1 MCGIFLLYYPST
13 VSQSKQWSSTVKED
27 FLLFLSEEGP
37 GGLICCV
44 SRLQTRMEL
53 GSRNERTAQTSPLKL
68 FTSFLKL
75 SKLNN
80 SSYSQHV
87 RCGGCHLSWIAS
99 NDDPI
104 QPHNQH
110 PPQPSLVD
118 CVSFLSSPLALCSLC
133 ACESVQIIT
142 FFYLFHFI
150 QWKLF
155 PSRKGVTPAH
165 RPGLPRT
172 VGAQWRWWCN
182 MAAGAPPHRWAAV
195 EGGGVRRRGEWCDAA
210 KVLN

>member
-142 FFYLFHFI
+142 FLPFSLYTMETLSHE
-150 QWKLF
+150 
-155 PSRKGVTPAH
+155 PVGVTPAH

-172 VGAQWRWWCN
+172 VGR
-182 MAAGAPPHRWAAV
+182 PS
-195 EGGGVRRRGEWCDAA
+195 GGGGAT
-210 KVLN
+210 

>member
-44 SRLQTRMEL
+44 SRLQTKMEL

-155 PSRKGVTPAH
+155 PTN
-165 RPGLPRT
+165 
-172 VGAQWRWWCN
+172 RW
-182 MAAGAPPHRWAAV
+182 V
-195 EGGGVRRRGEWCDAA
+195 
-210 KVLN
+210 

>member
-133 ACESVQIIT
+133 ACESVQIIIFSLYT
-142 FFYLFHFI
+142 METLSHE
-150 QWKLF
+150 
-155 PSRKGVTPAH
+155 PVGVTPAH
-165 RPGLPRT
+165 RPGLLRT
-172 VGAQWRWWCN
+172 VGRPPVAVVVQHGGRG
-182 MAAGAPPHRWAAV
+182 AAASLGSGLRVVECSGGA
-195 EGGGVRRRGEWCDAA
+195 GGAMQRKC
-210 KVLN
+210 

>member
-44 SRLQTRMEL
+44 SRLQTKMEL

-142 FFYLFHFI
+142 FLPFFTLYNGNSF
-150 QWKLF
+150 
-155 PSRKGVTPAH
+155 
-165 RPGLPRT
+165 PRT
-172 VGAQWRWWCN
+172 GRTRV
-182 MAAGAPPHRWAAV
+182 
-195 EGGGVRRRGEWCDAA
+195 
-210 KVLN
+210 